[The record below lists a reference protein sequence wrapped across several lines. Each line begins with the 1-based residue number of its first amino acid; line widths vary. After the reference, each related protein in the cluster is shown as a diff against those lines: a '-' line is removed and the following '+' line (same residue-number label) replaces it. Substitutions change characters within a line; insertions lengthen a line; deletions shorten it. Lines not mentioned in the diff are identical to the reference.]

1 MLIYQ
6 MEVTARLSF
15 VALIPICAYIVL
27 AEPGWAVRLACSQ
40 FSIPTL
46 AASAGAAAALA
57 GPVAA
62 ALVAATGATLM
73 HHRCKERVDREMKL
87 AEIKRRY
94 CSPRFGQD
102 AYRDSAGNPLTPREI
117 ADRHDAI
124 ANGILDCNIC
134 EPGCPPATTEGFIGW
149 NELKPVK
156 AANAG
161 RKWAAGQVRATREG
175 AKRRVRGLASLV
187 GLI

>member
-1 MLIYQ
+1 MK
-6 MEVTARLSF
+6 VAARVSF
-15 VALIPICAYIVL
+15 VALIPLCAYIVL
-27 AEPGWAVRLACSQ
+27 SEPGWAVRLACSQ

-46 AASAGAAAALA
+46 AAAAGGAATLA

-62 ALVAATGATLM
+62 ALVAATGAALM
-73 HHRCKERVDREMKL
+73 HHRCKDRVARAMKI
-87 AEIKRRY
+87 AQIKRAY

-102 AYRDSAGNPLTPREI
+102 AYRDEDGNPLPPAEI
-117 ADRHDAI
+117 EARHDAI

-134 EPGCPPATTEGFIGW
+134 DPRCPGQSREGFIGW

-161 RKWAAGQVRATREG
+161 RKWAMGQVRSTRDT
-175 AKRRVRGLASLV
+175 ARRRVRGLASLV